1 MKKLL
6 TIAMTSAVLLAPNLA
21 QADDQLAEAICG
33 YIEVD
38 NKSRL
43 RKVLKENKLRIR
55 NIHDSVLCDGQSML
69 RFAISS
75 HANAVGGLIVSKLPV
90 KALSEPGADGKTLN
104 QWAQEFGHSGSPIV
118 ASANDKI
125 GG

>member
-6 TIAMTSAVLLAPNLA
+6 TMALVSASLLAPNLA
-21 QADDQLAEAICG
+21 TANEQLAETICG

-43 RKVLKENKLRIR
+43 RKVLKENKVRIR
-55 NIHDSVLCDGQSML
+55 NIHDSVFCDGQNML
-69 RFAISS
+69 RFAVSS
-75 HANAVGGLIVSKLPV
+75 SANAVGGFIVSKLPV
-90 KALSEPGADGKTLN
+90 KALAAPAADGKTLQ
-104 QWAQEFGHSGSPIV
+104 QWSEEHGLTGSPV
-118 ASANDKI
+118 VVSALDKI